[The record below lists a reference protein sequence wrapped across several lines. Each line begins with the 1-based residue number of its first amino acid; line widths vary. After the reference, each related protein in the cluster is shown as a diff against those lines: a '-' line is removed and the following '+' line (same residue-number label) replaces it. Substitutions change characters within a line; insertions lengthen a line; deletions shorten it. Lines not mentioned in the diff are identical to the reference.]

1 MPTSTG
7 VLRILRDVCYV
18 GTLRDVRYIGV
29 LRDVR
34 YIDIL
39 RYVRYVGALVGL
51 SRGSMCRT
59 LTRGSTV

>member
-7 VLRILRDVCYV
+7 VLRILRDV
-18 GTLRDVRYIGV
+18 RYIGI